1 MTAEVAGVG
10 GGVVGRGMWVVRV
23 VPCPGGLVMVR
34 VPSTAAMRSVS
45 PVSPLPLL
53 GLAPPMPSSV
63 MVRVSWLSW
72 WWAVLVLTSMV
83 MVVAW
88 AYLAVLVRASATTK

>member
-1 MTAEVAGVG
+1 
-10 GGVVGRGMWVVRV
+10 MWAVRV

-72 WWAVLVLTSMV
+72 WWAVMV

-88 AYLAVLVRASATTK
+88 AYLAVLVRASATMK